1 MQKKPQADQ
10 EKKEG
15 RKGGRERLA
24 ERPKQSFSGFNEK
37 CASQARVLNTPP
49 SGADGTVW
57 GGYSSLRRQEE
68 ILPRGLEEFTA
79 LTYFS
84 LFPLLPECG

>member
-10 EKKEG
+10 DKKEG

-24 ERPKQSFSGFNEK
+24 ERPKQSSGFNEK
-37 CASQARVLNTPP
+37 CASQARVLNTG

-68 ILPRGLEEFTA
+68 ILPRGLQ
-79 LTYFS
+79 S
-84 LFPLLPECG
+84 LQL